1 MVEKETDLRRKRP
14 SSPRQVV
21 HNSIVNI
28 KGINVILHRL
38 RPMPINR

>member
-1 MVEKETDLRRKRP
+1 MVENGTELRRKRP
-14 SSPRQVV
+14 SSPRHVV
-21 HNSIVNI
+21 HKSMVNI

>member
-1 MVEKETDLRRKRP
+1 MAEKGTRKRP

-21 HNSIVNI
+21 YKSIVNI

-38 RPMPINR
+38 RPVPINR